1 MVLSNAGASLA
12 FAMAAPYQDP
22 AFDPK
27 AFRSRLQASFMARI
41 VMKFGGTSMAGI
53 ERIRHVAN
61 LVRREAEAGNQV
73 AVVVSAMAGET
84 DRLIQFCREAS
95 SLYDPREYD
104 VVVASGEQV
113 TSGLLAITLQGMGI
127 NARSY
132 MGWQLPI
139 RTTAAHAA
147 ALIDGIDVDVLERV
161 FADRGIAVIPGFQGV
176 AEDGSLA
183 TLGRGGSDTSAVAL
197 AAAMKADRCDIYT
210 DVDGVYTTD
219 PRIVP
224 RARKLAAI
232 TYEEM
237 LELASVGAKVLQ
249 TRSVGLA
256 MRENI
261 PIKVLSSFDD
271 RPGTMVVGDDAIEEY
286 QMERQLVTGVA
297 YDKNE
302 ARVTLTGLPDRPG
315 SVAAVF
321 APLAEAGINVDM
333 IVQSVPRAGQKN
345 DITFTVPTASLAH
358 TTEALEAVKGAIG
371 FDEILT
377 DTNVVKVSAVG
388 VGMRSNAGIA
398 AQMFQA
404 LADRGINILAITT
417 SEIKV
422 SVLIAEEYTE
432 LAVRV
437 LHTAYGL
444 DDDGEAA

>member
-1 MVLSNAGASLA
+1 
-12 FAMAAPYQDP
+12 
-22 AFDPK
+22 
-27 AFRSRLQASFMARI
+27 MARI

-53 ERIRHVAN
+53 ERIRHVAS
-61 LVRREAEAGNQV
+61 LVRREAEAGNEV

-84 DRLIQFCREAS
+84 DRLVQFCREAA

-113 TSGLLAITLQGMGI
+113 TSGLLAITLQGMGM

-139 RTTAAHAA
+139 RASGHAA
-147 ALIDGIDVDVLERV
+147 ALIDHIDAEVLEGV
-161 FADRGIAVIPGFQGV
+161 FEQKGIAVIPGFQGV
-176 AEDGSLA
+176 TLEGDLA

-256 MRENI
+256 MRYAM
-261 PIKVLSSFDD
+261 PLQVLSSFED
-271 RPGTMVVGDDAIEEY
+271 RPGTIIVGDDAIEDMN
-286 QMERQLVTGVA
+286 MERQLVTGIA
-297 YDKNE
+297 HDKNE
-302 ARVTLTGLPDRPG
+302 ARVTLTGLPDTPG
-315 SVAAVF
+315 TVAAIF
-321 APLAEAGINVDM
+321 GPLAEANINVDM
-333 IVQSVPRAGQKN
+333 IVQSVPRKGEESTL
-345 DITFTVPTASLAH
+345 TFTVPTASLAH
-358 TTEALEAVKGAIG
+358 SVQALEEARERIG
-371 FDEILT
+371 FAEILT
-377 DTNVVKVSAVG
+377 DTEVVKVSAVG

-398 AQMFQA
+398 AKMFRT
-404 LADRGINILAITT
+404 LAERNINILAITT

-422 SVLIAEEYTE
+422 SVLLPEEYTE

-437 LHTAYGL
+437 LHSAYGL
-444 DDDGEAA
+444 DDHGEGA

>member
-1 MVLSNAGASLA
+1 
-12 FAMAAPYQDP
+12 
-22 AFDPK
+22 
-27 AFRSRLQASFMARI
+27 MARI

-53 ERIRHVAN
+53 ERIRHVAG
-61 LVRREAEAGNQV
+61 LVKREAETGNQI

-84 DRLIQFCREAS
+84 DRLVQFCREAA

-113 TSGLLAITLQGMGI
+113 TSGLLAITLQGMGM

-139 RTTAAHAA
+139 RASGHAA
-147 ALIDGIDVDVLERV
+147 ALIDHIEGEVLERV
-161 FADRGIAVIPGFQGV
+161 FEEGGIAVIPGFQGV
-176 AEDGSLA
+176 TAAGDLA

-197 AAAMKADRCDIYT
+197 AAAIGADRCDIYT

-224 RARKLAAI
+224 RARKLRAI

-256 MRENI
+256 MRSNM
-261 PIKVLSSFDD
+261 PLQVLSSFED
-271 RPGTMVVGDDAIEEY
+271 RPGTIIVGDDKIEDMN
-286 QMERQLVTGVA
+286 MERQLVTGIA
-297 YDKNE
+297 HDKNE
-302 ARVTLTGLPDRPG
+302 ARITLTGLPDRPG
-315 SVAAVF
+315 TVAAIF
-321 APLAEAGINVDM
+321 APLAAANVNVDM
-333 IVQSVPRAGQKN
+333 IVQSVPRAGEPSTL
-345 DITFTVPTASLAH
+345 TFTVPT
-358 TTEALEAVKGAIG
+358 EALARSVSELDQAKDAIG
-371 FDEILT
+371 FGELLT

-398 AQMFQA
+398 ATMFQT
-404 LADRGINILAITT
+404 LAERNINILAITT

-422 SVLIAEEYTE
+422 SVLIPEEYME

-444 DDDGEAA
+444 DDTGESA